1 MGRVGGHNIRGGV
14 GDAGHHIARA
24 PRQIV
29 PRTRPQ
35 HAPETGVRRAIIHS
49 TMTAIPLDDPVVQS
63 LLDGPN
69 LARLSYI
76 GTDGRPRVVPIWF
89 THKDGDIIMVTGP
102 KAQKVRAL
110 EANGAV
116 AISIDSNTP
125 PYKVLLI
132 DGDATLEN
140 VEGMDPLYRGIV
152 ERYLGPAADGYLNA
166 LKVKRQ
172 VRIRTKVRSYRIF
185 DFVKRRPKSL
195 S

>member
-1 MGRVGGHNIRGGV
+1 
-14 GDAGHHIARA
+14 
-24 PRQIV
+24 
-29 PRTRPQ
+29 
-35 HAPETGVRRAIIHS
+35 
-49 TMTAIPLDDPVVQS
+49 MTAIPLDDPVVRT
-63 LLDGPN
+63 LLEGAN

-89 THKDGDIIMVTGP
+89 TQEDGDIIMVTGP
-102 KAQKVRAL
+102 KAEKVRAL

-116 AISIDSNTP
+116 AISIDSSTP
-125 PYKVLLI
+125 PYNVLLI
-132 DGDATLEN
+132 DGDATLEH

-166 LKVKRQ
+166 IKVKRQ